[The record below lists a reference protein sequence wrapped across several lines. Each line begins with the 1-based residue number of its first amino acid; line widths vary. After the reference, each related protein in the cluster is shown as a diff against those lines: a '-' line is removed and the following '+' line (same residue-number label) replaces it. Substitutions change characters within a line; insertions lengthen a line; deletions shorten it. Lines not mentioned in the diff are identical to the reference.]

1 MGSTNVSQIVDNICA
16 KFDGLIPGAV
26 CLVFNVPGYKK
37 FKVDN
42 DNDIQNMLCLA
53 KSFGINH
60 IEVLILES
68 SVGVG
73 GNCGVVDSTEDGVIS
88 RDASQNGCMDDQM
101 DLLPTYCLNRSKT
114 FLSAQWAYGITHVG
128 QCFDG
133 RATEFC
139 EVLCKYAIERGFQF
153 KYIKNDFVRITVVCK
168 FAASTDCLWSVHARM
183 LPSTGVL
190 CIKRFDS
197 VHTCGATVR
206 TCRNPRM
213 GSNLVSA
220 VVADR
225 VRDQPLM
232 RLTDVVFDLKNEYG
246 LDISYQVA
254 WLGVEKVRG
263 EVYRD
268 HATSFDQLRWYND
281 AVMQK
286 NPNSY
291 INLEFDQKI
300 GRFKG
305 NLLAAIAK
313 DTNQGLFPVAFAI
326 VDSENSSNW
335 EWFLRNLKEVVGGK
349 RTLTFVFDRH
359 IGLIHSIPIIFPSAH
374 HAFCLLHLQMNLR
387 DRMKYVNVSQ
397 KIGLMRKLRECAYA
411 PTVTCFNEKF
421 EVLKKCNPAVIE
433 DFPKDLHPKH
443 WSNAYFSGRRY
454 GEMCSNTTESFN
466 NWVGQ
471 ARHLPITRWVDMVR
485 GQIMEQM
492 SERRVKCTK
501 WAGVICPKIEK
512 KLVSAYNDSRAWCV
526 SQANDDVYEVH
537 SHPSMLVD
545 VVKQTCSC
553 FQW

>member
-1 MGSTNVSQIVDNICA
+1 
-16 KFDGLIPGAV
+16 
-26 CLVFNVPGYKK
+26 
-37 FKVDN
+37 
-42 DNDIQNMLCLA
+42 
-53 KSFGINH
+53 
-60 IEVLILES
+60 
-68 SVGVG
+68 
-73 GNCGVVDSTEDGVIS
+73 
-88 RDASQNGCMDDQM
+88 
-101 DLLPTYCLNRSKT
+101 
-114 FLSAQWAYGITHVG
+114 
-128 QCFDG
+128 
-133 RATEFC
+133 
-139 EVLCKYAIERGFQF
+139 
-153 KYIKNDFVRITVVCK
+153 
-168 FAASTDCLWSVHARM
+168 M

-190 CIKRFDS
+190 CIKRFNS

-213 GSNLVSA
+213 GSDLVSA

-225 VRDQPLM
+225 VRDQPLT

-246 LDISYQVA
+246 LDISYQVT

-268 HATSFDQLRWYND
+268 HATSFDQLRWYSD

-291 INLEFDQKI
+291 VNLEFDQKI
-300 GRFKG
+300 GRFPRFKG

-313 DTNQGLFPVAFAI
+313 GVNQGLFPVAFAI

-349 RTLTFVFDRH
+349 RTLTFDR
-359 IGLIHSIPIIFPSAH
+359 I
-374 HAFCLLHLQMNLR
+374 
-387 DRMKYVNVSQ
+387 KYVNVSQ
-397 KIGLMRKLRECAYA
+397 KIGLMRKLWECAHA

-421 EVLKKCNPAVIE
+421 ELLKKCNPAVIE
-433 DFPKDLHPKH
+433 DFLKDLHPKH

-471 ARHLPITRWVDMVR
+471 ARHLPIARWVDMVR

-501 WAGVICPKIEK
+501 WAGVICPKMEK

-537 SHPSMLVD
+537 SHPSVLVD